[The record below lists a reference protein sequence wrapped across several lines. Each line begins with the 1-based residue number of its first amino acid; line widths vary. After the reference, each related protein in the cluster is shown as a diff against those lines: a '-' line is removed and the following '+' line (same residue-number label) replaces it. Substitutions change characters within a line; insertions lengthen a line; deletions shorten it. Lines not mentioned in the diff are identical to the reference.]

1 MLSALQKKYWK
12 LSASSAFCLL
22 FLSSGLLLVLIH
34 AQLGQQ
40 PQMPIKLQTNI
51 SNPQSTWT
59 PLKHDN

>member
-40 PQMPIKLQTNI
+40 PIRFG
-51 SNPQSTWT
+51 
-59 PLKHDN
+59 